1 MPMSVDDR
9 ETGSNNPA
17 SERLQNGF
25 VAEVAKQLSLEQKQ
39 PPLVYGAGPPKD
51 RTGARREDEMSAE
64 IEEKINPVEPAQ
76 LHQALGIYQS
86 ALIAGE
92 PDESAGDASSGDE
105 PASLRAMLAV
115 KREFPDP
122 KEFLSLSLRLKRFTE
137 IISDKKLL
145 KWGMVKHSEGGLEV
159 HDAVVNALAAAPFRK
174 SGVLDKDVFHELVK
188 AEYTRLEAAE
198 KT

>member
-1 MPMSVDDR
+1 MNAA
-9 ETGSNNPA
+9 T
-17 SERLQNGF
+17 
-25 VAEVAKQLSLEQKQ
+25 
-39 PPLVYGAGPPKD
+39 
-51 RTGARREDEMSAE
+51 
-64 IEEKINPVEPAQ
+64 EEKVNPVEPER

-86 ALIAGE
+86 VLVAGE
-92 PDESAGDASSGDE
+92 PDAGADGASTEDE
-105 PASLRAMLAV
+105 PASRRAMLAV
-115 KREFPDP
+115 KREFSDP
-122 KEFLSLSLRLKRFTE
+122 NEFLSLSLRLQRFTE
-137 IISDKKLL
+137 IVSDKKLL

>member
-1 MPMSVDDR
+1 
-9 ETGSNNPA
+9 
-17 SERLQNGF
+17 
-25 VAEVAKQLSLEQKQ
+25 
-39 PPLVYGAGPPKD
+39 
-51 RTGARREDEMSAE
+51 MSAVT
-64 IEEKINPVEPAQ
+64 EEKVNAVEPER

-92 PDESAGDASSGDE
+92 PGTAAEGAASPDEE
-105 PASLRAMLAV
+105 PASLRAMHAV

-122 KEFLSLSLRLKRFTE
+122 KEYLSLSLRLRRFTE
-137 IISDKKLL
+137 IVSDKKLL

-159 HDAVVNALAAAPFRK
+159 HDAVVNALAAAPIRK

-198 KT
+198 KA

>member
-1 MPMSVDDR
+1 
-9 ETGSNNPA
+9 
-17 SERLQNGF
+17 
-25 VAEVAKQLSLEQKQ
+25 
-39 PPLVYGAGPPKD
+39 
-51 RTGARREDEMSAE
+51 MSAVS
-64 IEEKINPVEPAQ
+64 EEKVNAVEPER

-92 PDESAGDASSGDE
+92 PDTGAEGAASPDEE
-105 PASLRAMLAV
+105 PASQRAMLAV

-122 KEFLSLSLRLKRFTE
+122 KEYLSLSLRLRRFTE
-137 IISDKKLL
+137 IVSDKKLL

-159 HDAVVNALAAAPFRK
+159 HDAVVNALAAAPIRK

-198 KT
+198 KA

>member
-1 MPMSVDDR
+1 MNV
-9 ETGSNNPA
+9 A
-17 SERLQNGF
+17 SE
-25 VAEVAKQLSLEQKQ
+25 
-39 PPLVYGAGPPKD
+39 
-51 RTGARREDEMSAE
+51 
-64 IEEKINPVEPAQ
+64 EKVNPVEPER

-86 ALIAGE
+86 ALVTGSDGASTE
-92 PDESAGDASSGDE
+92 DER
-105 PASLRAMLAV
+105 ASLRAMLAV

-122 KEFLSLSLRLKRFTE
+122 KEYFSLSLRLRRFTE
-137 IISDKKLL
+137 IVSDKKLL

>member
-1 MPMSVDDR
+1 
-9 ETGSNNPA
+9 
-17 SERLQNGF
+17 
-25 VAEVAKQLSLEQKQ
+25 
-39 PPLVYGAGPPKD
+39 
-51 RTGARREDEMSAE
+51 MSAAT
-64 IEEKINPVEPAQ
+64 EEKINPVEPVR

-92 PDESAGDASSGDE
+92 PDAGGEGAASPDE

-122 KEFLSLSLRLKRFTE
+122 KEYLSLSLRLQRFTE
-137 IISDKKLL
+137 IVSDKKLL
-145 KWGMVKHSEGGLEV
+145 KWGMVEHSEGGLEV

-198 KT
+198 KA

>member
-1 MPMSVDDR
+1 
-9 ETGSNNPA
+9 
-17 SERLQNGF
+17 
-25 VAEVAKQLSLEQKQ
+25 
-39 PPLVYGAGPPKD
+39 
-51 RTGARREDEMSAE
+51 MSAAT
-64 IEEKINPVEPAQ
+64 EEKINPVEPAR

-92 PDESAGDASSGDE
+92 PDTGAASPEE

-122 KEFLSLSLRLKRFTE
+122 GEYLSLSLRLQRFTE
-137 IISDKKLL
+137 IVSDKKLL

-159 HDAVVNALAAAPFRK
+159 HDAVVNGLAAAPFRK

>member
-1 MPMSVDDR
+1 MT
-9 ETGSNNPA
+9 EA
-17 SERLQNGF
+17 
-25 VAEVAKQLSLEQKQ
+25 A
-39 PPLVYGAGPPKD
+39 
-51 RTGARREDEMSAE
+51 
-64 IEEKINPVEPAQ
+64 EEKVNPVAPER

-86 ALIAGE
+86 ALVADPDGTTGE
-92 PDESAGDASSGDE
+92 DE
-105 PASLRAMLAV
+105 PAALRGMLAV

-122 KEFLSLSLRLKRFTE
+122 KEYLSLSLRLKRFTE
-137 IISDKKLL
+137 IVADKKLM

-188 AEYTRLEAAE
+188 AEFNRLEAAE